1 LKAELWL
8 PKEAVM
14 KDLELLDLYTDYLV
28 ASFGP
33 VTSTGLSA
41 LLDNVVSHD
50 RISRMLSRQELT
62 QREYWQAI
70 KGLVRRV
77 ESPRGV
83 IKIDD
88 TIMEKPHSTENEMIC
103 WHYDHSKQCYV
114 KGINLINFMYQ
125 PPKGQGVDF
134 SIPVAFEVVEKTE
147 QFLDLKSGKVKK
159 RSSLGKNEIVRRRL
173 RILHHFNKV
182 KFETVLWDSWY
193 SSDENFEFV
202 HKELKKTFVA
212 AIKSNRKVALTLGD
226 KKQRKFVQVSEL
238 EWQKNRH
245 YVVYLPEIDFVLRVT
260 KQVFTNKDRS
270 TGELY
275 LVSNDLNLTVEELC
289 TTYGQRWGVEE
300 FHRSIKQN
308 VGLEKSPTKY
318 ERTQRN
324 HIFAA
329 MLAWIKLEVLSWKE
343 QRTHYGFKTKLYVKA
358 FRAAFLVLQQ
368 CKRMESIECPQLNAC
383 CSFAVGVP
391 FSLAHL

>member
-1 LKAELWL
+1 
-8 PKEAVM
+8 M
-14 KDLELLDLYTDYLV
+14 NDLELLDLYTDYLV
-28 ASFGP
+28 AAFGP
-33 VTSTGLSA
+33 VTSTGLSE
-41 LLDNVVSHD
+41 LLDNAVSHD

-77 ESPRGV
+77 ESLGGV

-88 TIMEKPHSTENEMIC
+88 TIMEKPHSTENEMIT
-103 WHYDHSKQCYV
+103 WHYDHSKQSYV
-114 KGINLINFMYQ
+114 KGINLINFVYQ

-147 QFLDLKSGKVKK
+147 QFLDVKSGKVKK

-173 RILHHFNKV
+173 RILHHLNKV
-182 KFETVLWDSWY
+182 KFKTVLWDSWY

-238 EWQKNRH
+238 EWQKARH
-245 YVVYLPEIDFVLRVT
+245 YVVYLPGLDFALRVT
-260 KQVFTNKDRS
+260 KQVFTNKDHS

-343 QRTHYGFKTKLYVKA
+343 QRTHYGLKTKLYVKA
-358 FRAAFLVLQQ
+358 LRVAFHALQQ
-368 CKRMESIECPQLNAC
+368 CKRMDTPKLKPAALLQ
-383 CSFAVGVP
+383 
-391 FSLAHL
+391 

>member
-1 LKAELWL
+1 
-8 PKEAVM
+8 M
-14 KDLELLDLYTDYLV
+14 NNLELLDLYTDYLV

-33 VTSTGLSA
+33 VTSTGLSE
-41 LLDNVVSHD
+41 LLDKAVSHD
-50 RISRMLSRQELT
+50 RISRMLSSQELT

-70 KGLVRRV
+70 KGMVRRV
-77 ESPRGV
+77 ESPGGV

-103 WHYDHSKQCYV
+103 WHYDHSKQSYV
-114 KGINLINFMYQ
+114 KGINLINFVYQ
-125 PPKGQGVDF
+125 PSKWPGVDF

-147 QFLDLKSGKVKK
+147 QFLDAKSGKVKK

-173 RILHHFNKV
+173 RILHHLNKV

-212 AIKSNRKVALTLGD
+212 AIKSNRKVALTLKD

-238 EWQKNRH
+238 EWQKARH
-245 YVVYLPEIDFVLRVT
+245 YVIYLPGLDFALRVT
-260 KQVFTNKDRS
+260 KQVFTNKDHS

-289 TTYGQRWGVEE
+289 TTYDKRWGVEE

-329 MLAWIKLEVLSWKE
+329 MLAWINLEVLSLKE

-358 FRAAFLVLQQ
+358 LRTAFHALQQ
-368 CKRMESIECPQLNAC
+368 CKRIDKALDAP
-383 CSFAVGVP
+383 
-391 FSLAHL
+391 HLMPTALLR

>member
-1 LKAELWL
+1 
-8 PKEAVM
+8 M
-14 KDLELLDLYTDYLV
+14 DDYELLDLYTDYLV
-28 ASFGP
+28 SAFGA
-33 VTSTGLSA
+33 VTSTGLSQM
-41 LLDNVVSHD
+41 LDSAVSHD
-50 RISRMLSRQELT
+50 RISRMLSKREFT
-62 QREYWQAI
+62 QQDYWKAI

-77 ESPRGV
+77 ESADGV

-88 TIMEKPHSTENEMIC
+88 TIEEKPHSTENSIIC
-103 WHYDHSKQCYV
+103 WHYDHSKDRNV
-114 KGINLINFMYQ
+114 KGINIINFVYQ
-125 PPKGQGVDF
+125 PYPRAETDF
-134 SIPVAFEVVEKTE
+134 SLPVAFEIVEKTE
-147 QFLDLKSGKVKK
+147 QFFDAKSGKVK
-159 RSSLGKNEIVRRRL
+159 RRNERGKNEIVRTRL
-173 RILHHFNKV
+173 RILSQLNKV
-182 KFETVLWDSWY
+182 KFQTVLWDTWY
-193 SSDENFEFV
+193 SSNENFEFV
-202 HKELKKTFVA
+202 HKELKKTFIC

-238 EWQKNRH
+238 EWQKARH
-245 YVVYLPEIDFVLRVT
+245 YVVYLPGLDFALRVT
-260 KQVFTNKDRS
+260 KQVFTNKDHS

-343 QRTHYGFKTKLYVKA
+343 QRTHYGLKTKLYVKA
-358 FRAAFLVLQQ
+358 LRVAFHALQQ
-368 CKRMESIECPQLNAC
+368 CKHMNPPKLKPAALLQ
-383 CSFAVGVP
+383 
-391 FSLAHL
+391 

>member
-1 LKAELWL
+1 
-8 PKEAVM
+8 M
-14 KDLELLDLYTDYLV
+14 NDFELLDLYTDYLV
-28 ASFGP
+28 AAFGP
-33 VTSTGLSA
+33 VTSTGLSE
-41 LLDNVVSHD
+41 LLDNAVSHD

-77 ESPRGV
+77 ESPGGV

-88 TIMEKPHSTENEMIC
+88 TIVEKPHSTENEMIT
-103 WHYDHSKQCYV
+103 WHYDHSKQSYV
-114 KGINLINFMYQ
+114 KGINLINFVYQ
-125 PPKGQGVDF
+125 PPQGSGVDF

-147 QFLDLKSGKVKK
+147 QFLDVKSGKVKK

-173 RILHHFNKV
+173 RILHHLNKV
-182 KFETVLWDSWY
+182 KFKTVLWDSWY

-226 KKQRKFVQVSEL
+226 KKQHKFVPVSEL
-238 EWQKNRH
+238 EWQKARD
-245 YVVYLPEIDFVLRVT
+245 YVVYLPGLDFALRVIQ
-260 KQVFTNKDRS
+260 QVFTNKDHS

-358 FRAAFLVLQQ
+358 LRAAFHALQQ
-368 CKRMESIECPQLNAC
+368 CKRMD
-383 CSFAVGVP
+383 VP
-391 FSLAHL
+391 KLKPAALLQ